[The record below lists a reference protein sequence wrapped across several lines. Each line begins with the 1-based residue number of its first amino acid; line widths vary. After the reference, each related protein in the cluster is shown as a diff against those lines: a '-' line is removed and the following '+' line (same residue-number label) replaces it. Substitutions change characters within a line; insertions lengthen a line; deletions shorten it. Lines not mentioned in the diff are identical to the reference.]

1 MIPITLYN
9 RTYHLPQTW
18 DEIPYKTHLKLAPI
32 LFNHHAKG
40 FPYAILTHIIPNKII
55 ETLPLD
61 YLEPLLKLLEW
72 TTTTIYYPSH
82 KILNNSIDGL
92 TLFTT
97 HIYRLEPDRLS
108 IFQLAYAHIFLRQL
122 ENQAT
127 LEKALDEIT
136 FTLLLFDN
144 QKEYTEEAKEA
155 NQKAYGTKITT
166 YQKILIAL
174 WFVGWHKT
182 TIIDRYGSAQE
193 PEEET
198 ETTTPQPNQNPYGYF
213 PLIVDA
219 ARSQI
224 YGTYEQVC
232 KVPAHT
238 IFFNAMICK

>member
-1 MIPITLYN
+1 MISVKLHNKKYSI
-9 RTYHLPQTW
+9 PQTW

-40 FPYAILTHIIPNKII
+40 FPYAILTHIIPTKII
-55 ETLPLD
+55 ETLPIE
-61 YLEPLLKLLEW
+61 YLEPLLQLLEW
-72 TTTTIYYPSH
+72 TTTTIYYPRH
-82 KILNNSIDGL
+82 ELLATN
-92 TLFTT
+92 
-97 HIYRLEPDRLS
+97 HYRLAPNNITL
-108 IFQLAYAHIFLRQL
+108 FQLAYAHIFLRQL

-144 QKEYTEEAKEA
+144 QKEYTEENKEA

-174 WFVGWHKT
+174 WFIGWHKT

-193 PEEET
+193 PEEEN

-238 IFFNAMICK
+238 IFFNAMITK